1 MSDTLSDK
9 KTSYRENECIQINY
23 NNNNKKYVVAL
34 APP

>member
-9 KTSYRENECIQINY
+9 KTSYRENECIQIDNN
-23 NNNNKKYVVAL
+23 NNNNKKNVAL

>member
-9 KTSYRENECIQINY
+9 KTSYRENECIQID
-23 NNNNKKYVVAL
+23 NNNNNDKNVAL